1 MRECSSRT
9 RLLLPLLVS
18 VLLHLALLAIWV
30 GRGVREDSLV
40 TPSEWARSSS
50 VPVELEFRDAPTRPS
65 PAVPPPPAQEK
76 KITRPRAERAP
87 PKPVA
92 AAESPPPPP
101 APVTGPEDSPLAET
115 AAPEEAPR
123 RPHLLPSWSVLTPGP
138 GSLAVAPESHGRT
151 LRPGDPE
158 LRPESKDEESEK
170 LTARVQDWIDDD
182 TAGVRA
188 GGIGGHPYFGQMRG
202 SLEGGLAHTDGGTP
216 EQLGVTNPVAGL
228 MKNYAEAAREF
239 GRTGTPGGAPPPSA
253 PLQSE
258 RLTALFGN
266 DPQGAHRIRAMAQ
279 ARESLDALASRGA
292 LFTVKLE
299 VRHARSGKLL
309 EARLE
314 ERSGNE
320 LFDAFVL
327 KVVPGALGDQ
337 EPPPA
342 VVLRDKK
349 DLRTQWLVEGWHHA
363 SKELMESVGASLL
376 SGQLTVSP
384 LLLLKDKKS
393 LQPSFEYRAR
403 LLKVY

>member
-1 MRECSSRT
+1 MRERSSRT

-18 VLLHLALLAIWV
+18 VLLHLALLAVWV
-30 GRGVREDSLV
+30 GQGVRENSLT
-40 TPSEWARSSS
+40 TPSEWVRSSS
-50 VPVELEFRDAPTRPS
+50 ISVE
-65 PAVPPPPAQEK
+65 PPAKEK
-76 KITRPRAERAP
+76 KVTRPRAERAP
-87 PKPVA
+87 PKPVV

-101 APVTGPEDSPLAET
+101 APVAGPEDSPLAE
-115 AAPEEAPR
+115 AAVPEEAPR
-123 RPHLLPSWSVLTPGP
+123 RPNLLPSWSVVTPGIP
-138 GSLAVAPESHGRT
+138 AGVPESHGRT
-151 LRPGDPE
+151 LRPGDPG
-158 LRPESKDEESEK
+158 LRPESKEEESEK

-202 SLEGGLAHTDGGTP
+202 SLEGALAHTDGGKP

-228 MKNYAEAAREF
+228 MKNYTEAAREF

-266 DPQGAHRIRAMAQ
+266 DPKGAHRIRAMAQ
-279 ARESLDALASRGA
+279 VRESLEALASRGA

-309 EARLE
+309 DARIE
-314 ERSGNE
+314 EHSGND

-327 KVVPGALGDQ
+327 KVVPGSLGDM

-342 VVLRDKK
+342 AVIRDKK

-363 SKELMESVGASLL
+363 SQELMESVGSSLL
-376 SGQLTVSP
+376 SSQFALSP
-384 LLLLKDKKS
+384 LLLMKDKKS
-393 LQPSFEYRAR
+393 LQSSFEYRVR

>member
-1 MRECSSRT
+1 M
-9 RLLLPLLVS
+9 
-18 VLLHLALLAIWV
+18 
-30 GRGVREDSLV
+30 
-40 TPSEWARSSS
+40 
-50 VPVELEFRDAPTRPS
+50 PTH
-65 PAVPPPPAQEK
+65 PPPVSQPPPVKEK
-76 KITRPRAERAP
+76 KATRPRAESAP

-101 APVTGPEDSPLAET
+101 APLAGPEADSPLAE
-115 AAPEEAPR
+115 AAPEEAPP
-123 RPHLLPSWSVLTPGP
+123 RPNLLPSWSVLAPGP
-138 GSLAVAPESHGRT
+138 GAPAGVPESRGRT

-158 LRPESKDEESEK
+158 LRPESKEEEGEK

-202 SLEGGLAHTDGGTP
+202 SLEGGLAHTDGGKP

-228 MKNYAEAAREF
+228 MKNYTEAAREF

-266 DPQGAHRIRAMAQ
+266 DPKGAHKIRAMAQ
-279 ARESLDALASRGA
+279 ARESLEALASRGA

-299 VRHARSGKLL
+299 VRHARSGALL
-309 EARLE
+309 DARIAE
-314 ERSGNE
+314 HSGNE

-327 KVVPGALGDQ
+327 KVVPGALGDLA
-337 EPPPA
+337 PPPA
-342 VVLRDKK
+342 TVIRDKK

-363 SKELMESVGASLL
+363 SKGLMESIGSSLL
-376 SGQLTVSP
+376 SGQLAVSP
-384 LLLLKDKKS
+384 LLLMKDEKS
-393 LQPSFEYRAR
+393 LQSSFEYRAR